1 MKLKPIIAA
10 IALTGMTG
18 MTQAA
23 TAAETSAEKERSA
36 WTGLVVGAVA
46 GGPAGAFAGSLIG
59 GEVFG
64 RLFEGRRI
72 NRELMAEV
80 SSLEKKMEE
89 DKAAYATSVAA
100 LNRDLDKMLALQAST
115 AKSQRLPIQF
125 RTGSADIES
134 QYEGE
139 LENIARV
146 LRRNRDARINLTGFS
161 DRRGDTSFNQQL
173 SEDRV
178 DAVQAF
184 LLKAGVKRDQIISTA
199 YGESQPLHLAE
210 TLENNFFDRRVLLE
224 MNIDIDPQLATR

>member
-10 IALTGMTG
+10 IALTGVTHV
-18 MTQAA
+18 A
-23 TAAETSAEKERSA
+23 TAAETSVEKERSA
-36 WTGLVVGAVA
+36 WTGLVIGAAA

-59 GEVFG
+59 GEVLG

-72 NRELMAEV
+72 NRELTAEV
-80 SSLEKKMEE
+80 SSLEKKIEE
-89 DKAAYATSVAA
+89 DRAAYATSVAA
-100 LNRDLDKMLALQAST
+100 LNRDLDKMLALRDGT

-134 QYEGE
+134 QYKGE
-139 LENIARV
+139 LENIARI

-161 DRRGDTSFNQQL
+161 DRRGDAGFNQQL
-173 SEDRV
+173 SEHRV

-184 LLKAGVKRDQIISTA
+184 LLKAGVKRDQIASTA
-199 YGESQPLHLAE
+199 YGESQPLHLTE

>member
-10 IALTGMTG
+10 LALTGMTHIA
-18 MTQAA
+18 Q
-23 TAAETSAEKERSA
+23 AAETSVEKERSA

-46 GGPAGAFAGSLIG
+46 GGPAGAFAGSVIG

-64 RLFEGRRI
+64 RLFEGRRV
-72 NRELMAEV
+72 NRELSAELI
-80 SSLEKKMEE
+80 SLETSMKEKE
-89 DKAAYATSVAA
+89 AAYNTTIAA
-100 LNRDLDKMLALQAST
+100 LNRDLDKIIALQSST

-125 RTGSADIES
+125 RTGSADVEA

-146 LRRNRDARINLTGFS
+146 LKRNRDARINLTGFS
-161 DRRGDTSFNQQL
+161 DRRGDESFNQQL
-173 SEDRV
+173 SEARV
-178 DAVQAF
+178 DAVETF
-184 LLKAGVKRDQIISTA
+184 LLQAGVKREQILSTA
-199 YGESQPLHLAE
+199 YGESQPLHSQE